1 MGRSHCGHRMN
12 RPGRDAWKA
21 ALRQRFNGWTGP
33 AANIEDTA
41 AAFILSLYAAGIRKE
56 DVTIR
61 VQDDVLQV
69 HYQPAGGPETV
80 FASQEH
86 PDMPWQRAFQLN
98 GKALTDQI
106 SATYTDGVL
115 RITLPKN
122 PETTTPPHSVPVS

>member
-12 RPGRDAWKA
+12 RPGREAWKA
-21 ALRQRFNGWTGP
+21 ALRQRFTGWTGP

-41 AAFILSLYAAGIRKE
+41 DAFILSLYAAGIRKE
-56 DVTIR
+56 AVTIR
-61 VQDDVLQV
+61 VQDDVLHVQ
-69 HYQPAGGPETV
+69 YQPVSQTETV

-86 PDMPWQRAFQLN
+86 NDAPWQRAFQLN

-106 SATYTDGVL
+106 SATYVDGIL

-122 PETTTPPHSVPVS
+122 PETTTPPVSVSVS